1 MNSKIEA
8 AKTAIANGASF
19 NRTVYGKHNGRNWV
33 TFSIYLDGKFTNL
46 GEFAMSTKEA
56 TKAAIENELSG
67 TPAPAATPKTSH
79 VDQSMVFGTID
90 WAMSG
95 MNCE

>member
-19 NRTVYGKHNGRNWV
+19 NGTVYGKHNGKNWV
-33 TFSIYLDGKFTNL
+33 TFSVYLDGKFTHL
-46 GEFAMSTKEA
+46 GEFPMSAKDA
-56 TKAAIENELSG
+56 TKTAIENELSVK
-67 TPAPAATPKTSH
+67 PAAAPKTKQL
-79 VDQSMVFGTID
+79 DQTMVFGTID